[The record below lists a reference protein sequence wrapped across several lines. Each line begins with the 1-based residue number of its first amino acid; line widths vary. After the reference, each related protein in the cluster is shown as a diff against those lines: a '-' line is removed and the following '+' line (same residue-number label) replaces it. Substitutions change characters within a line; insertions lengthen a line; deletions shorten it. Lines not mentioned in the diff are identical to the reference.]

1 PGCGQ
6 PGCSGGVVDMPRSFR
21 SGRNEAWYV
30 DDLQLHPVGVV
41 EEHRVVPR
49 DVRVFLRFALELH
62 RLPARPIGT
71 IVDLRA
77 RVRLE
82 REVVEPDG
90 VPVVRLRLALCLA
103 QADGRAGAGEVPD
116 RLPALA

>member
-1 PGCGQ
+1 
-6 PGCSGGVVDMPRSFR
+6 MPRSFR

-41 EEHRVVPR
+41 EEDRVVPR

-62 RLPARPIGT
+62 RLPAHPVGAL
-71 IVDLRA
+71 VDLGA

-90 VPVVRLRLALCLA
+90 VPVVRLRLALRLT
-103 QADGRAGAGEVPD
+103 QPHGRAGTREVPD